1 MRRSIV
7 VLIFSILIVGAFA
20 APAFAQ
26 LRDPFDPLISTN
38 GTVEPGAQPDDGT
51 SPDVVVPPDRSEQG
65 MPNTG
70 QDSNTWLVLAY
81 GLICAGATALVVARS
96 RRPITLR

>member
-1 MRRSIV
+1 MRRTVV
-7 VLIFSILIVGAFA
+7 VLIFSIFILGAFA
-20 APAFAQ
+20 APALAQ
-26 LRDPFDPLISTN
+26 LRDPFDPLVSTD

-51 SPDVVVPPDRSEQG
+51 PPEVVVPPDRSEQG
-65 MPNTG
+65 LPNTG
-70 QDSNTWLVLAY
+70 QDSNTWMVLAY